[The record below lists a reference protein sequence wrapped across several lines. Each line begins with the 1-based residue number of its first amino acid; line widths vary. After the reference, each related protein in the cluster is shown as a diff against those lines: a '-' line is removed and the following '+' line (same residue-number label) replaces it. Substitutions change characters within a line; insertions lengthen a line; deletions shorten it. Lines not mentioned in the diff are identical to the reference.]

1 MLVNHKAVMKKI
13 SSHKGTTAIWG
24 LSSSTKTFFT
34 KHPKQ
39 IKFIDYI
46 IDNNT
51 LLHGETF
58 QEKSIISLE
67 NALDKK
73 DLQIVLLGNHIIDI
87 LSQIKDYN
95 FTNFLIDYEYS
106 RNYFPKDLIIELD
119 YVYFD
124 KVIPFCNA
132 IVEYCKEKAI
142 QCHIKPY
149 EYSNWPMHET
159 KESVFNNIVAIDIK
173 PPKNTLVFSTH
184 TIGKSNSQIFRWKIG
199 YLDKTIT
206 FDETGYSGWSSLAKN
221 PEIAFTRSITK
232 SMVER
237 NFKKLQN
244 HYIAKN
250 ISKYE
255 QTHSNFIFPERF
267 IFFPLQTLNDT
278 VMLQSNFDPF
288 TLINHIIE
296 MLYKKGIPLVVKRHP
311 FCDNKLLEKILFN
324 YEKQKKIILFNG
336 SIHDALSKASTI
348 YVINSGVG
356 FEALMH
362 LKPVVTFG
370 KSDYMS
376 VTKHITNLEEIDKN
390 PWYAIDDEK
399 RDKIKLFLH
408 YFIHEKCIDLTNKK
422 DIKNKI
428 TSFVVNYLNKEY
440 YGNK

>member
-1 MLVNHKAVMKKI
+1 MLVNHKTIMKQI
-13 SSHKGTTAIWG
+13 RTHKGHIAIWG

-51 LLHGETF
+51 LLHGEIF
-58 QEKSIISLE
+58 EGKPILSFD
-67 NALDKK
+67 NALQKK
-73 DLQIVLLGNHIIDI
+73 DLLIILLGNHIMDI
-87 LSQIKDYN
+87 LTQIKARN
-95 FTNFLIDYEYS
+95 FTHFFIDYEYS
-106 RNYFPKDLIIELD
+106 KNYFPKDLIIKLD

-124 KVIPFCNA
+124 KVIHFCNE
-132 IVEYCKEKAI
+132 IVEYCKEKGV

-149 EYSNWPMHET
+149 EYSNWPIHET
-159 KESVFNNIVAIDIK
+159 KESVFNTIVAIDIK

-184 TIGKSNSQIFRWKIG
+184 TIGESHPQIFRWKIG

-221 PEIAFTRSITK
+221 PEIVFSKKITK
-232 SMVER
+232 SMAER

-255 QTHSNFIFPERF
+255 QTHSNFIFPEKF

-296 MLYKKGIPLVVKRHP
+296 MLYKKGIPLVIKRHP
-311 FCDNKLLEKILFN
+311 FCDNQLLEKILLD
-324 YEKQKKIILFNG
+324 YEKQKKVILFNG

-362 LKPVVTFG
+362 LKPVVSFG

-376 VTKHITNLEEIDKN
+376 VTQHITHLEEIDKN
-390 PWYAIDDEK
+390 PWYILDDEK

-408 YFIHEKCIDLTNKK
+408 YFIHEKCINLTNKK
-422 DIKNKI
+422 DIRNKI